1 VLRPLSLLPAL
12 VAVSATLVAPGSA
25 HASTLA
31 ADESPLSV
39 AIDALAPSSVPSRGP
54 IRISGSVTND
64 DDEPWTTVNVYS
76 FIAAEPMTTPEE
88 LADAAQTP
96 ATAQVGT
103 RITEPGTYDTIDRIE
118 PGESAQFSVRVPRSA
133 IPATEPGVYWFG
145 VHALGEGPAGRDTAA
160 DGRARTFLPLVPRT
174 NRSQDTALVLPLR
187 RLITFT
193 PDGRLTG
200 VEGWTRAL
208 SAGGRLRSLV
218 DFGASAGSRP
228 ITWLVDPAV
237 PEAVRRLAA
246 GNPPRSLAADEQPEG
261 EDEDEGS
268 PGPSATPDPTPDAS
282 EPPTPE
288 AQQVPAATVEAANA
302 WLERFEVALQAS
314 QILEL
319 PYGDLDVAAAAKQA
333 PSTYG
338 RARARSAAAPGS
350 PAHRSSSVSPPKGYL
365 DGPGL
370 RLLEKD
376 ATVLLS
382 DRAFLD
388 PPPPVAR
395 TLGHRIVPTSS
406 GAASGGPGP
415 DDRAAPVAIR
425 QRILSEAALRLIAPG
440 RQPLVVE
447 LSSNWV
453 PTATAGFFQGLDQDW
468 LNLTSVGGATNAYRG
483 RAVPLSRLSYP
494 ASQARRELDAG
505 LFGAV
510 SSLTRSGDT
519 LDAVLSRNDTLR
531 QTVADQGLNSL
542 SYSSRR
548 RPSAVRLSV
557 ERSRAWIETQVS
569 SVRIEAPRRVTLSSA
584 SGRFSATL
592 VNGLDQPVTVGINAV
607 TDEPM
612 SISGPSTV
620 DIPAAGRTTVLLNAR
635 TSQLGI
641 HNVTLIV
648 TDVNGTPL
656 GSSDQVP
663 IRAAQVSAVI
673 WLILGTGVA
682 LLFGAIAVR
691 LVRRVRAA
699 TRAAR
704 AAPAARQL

>member
-1 VLRPLSLLPAL
+1 
-12 VAVSATLVAPGSA
+12 VAVTATLVAPGSA
-25 HASTLA
+25 HAGPSA

-39 AIDALAPSSVPSRGP
+39 AIDALAPSSVPNRGP
-54 IRISGSVTND
+54 IRINGSVTND
-64 DDEPWTTVNVYS
+64 DDEPWTTVNVYA
-76 FIAAEPMTTPEE
+76 FIAADPMTTSGE
-88 LADAAQTP
+88 LAEAARTP

-103 RITEPGTYDTIDRIE
+103 RITQPGTYDTIDRLE
-118 PGESAQFSVRVPRSA
+118 PGQSAQFSVRVPRSA
-133 IPATEPGVYWFG
+133 IPVTEPGVYWFG

-193 PDGRLTG
+193 PDGRLAG
-200 VEGWTRAL
+200 VAAWTRAL

-228 ITWLVDPAV
+228 ITWLVDPGV
-237 PEAVRRLAA
+237 PDAVRRLAA

-261 EDEDEGS
+261 DGEGS

-282 EPPTPE
+282 EPPSPE
-288 AQQVPAATVEAANA
+288 APTVPAATVEAANA

-314 QILEL
+314 QVLEL
-319 PYGDLDVAAAAKQA
+319 PYGDLDVAAAAKHA
-333 PSTYG
+333 PSTYE
-338 RARARSAAAPGS
+338 RARARSAAGPGS
-350 PAHRSSSVSPPKGYL
+350 EALRSAAVSPPKGYL
-365 DGPGL
+365 DAPGL
-370 RLLEKD
+370 RLLGKD

-388 PPPPVAR
+388 APPPVAR
-395 TLGHRIVPTSS
+395 TLGRRIVPTSA
-406 GAASGGPGP
+406 GAESGGPGP
-415 DDRAAPVAIR
+415 DDRSAPVAIR

-453 PTATAGFFQGLDQDW
+453 PTGTAGFFQGLDQDW
-468 LNLTSVGGATNAYRG
+468 LNLTSVAGATNAYRG
-483 RAVPLSRLSYP
+483 RAVPVSRLAYP
-494 ASQARRELDAG
+494 ASQAQRELDAG

-510 SSLTRSGDT
+510 RSLTRSGDT
-519 LDAVLSRNDTLR
+519 LAAVLSRNDTVG
-531 QTVADQGLNSL
+531 QAVADQGLHSL
-542 SYSSRR
+542 SYSSRG
-548 RPSAVRLSV
+548 RPGAVRGSV
-557 ERSRAWIETQVS
+557 RRSRAWIETQFA

-612 SISGPSTV
+612 SISGPATV
-620 DIPAAGRTTVLLNAR
+620 DIPGEGRTTVLLNAR
-635 TSQLGI
+635 TRQLGI